1 LTAAKVAP
9 LLLQP
14 QPHGNEYR
22 AWTFERLITHY
33 PIIHYRL
40 VADAPA
46 PASAPPVSRASGN
59 TPQEPFTSGN
69 VAAMRETSPTRAEIA
84 FLVLLGLFVGALVMT
99 NAIAGKFFVLFGQ
112 ELSAGIIAYP
122 VTFLVTDL
130 ISEIYGRKR
139 ASWVVG
145 SGFIVSVFVTLIVW
159 IALQAPTYAQSP
171 VGQEAF
177 STVFGL
183 MPGIVFGSM
192 VAYLTAQFVDVQLF
206 EFWRRLT
213 KGNYLWLR
221 NNGSTFFSQLVDT
234 VAVVTIALVIW
245 PEIDGNPNTQPLS
258 WEVWQGIV
266 FGQYIFKL
274 AIAALDT
281 PLVYLGV
288 WGLRRWIERDP
299 AIQDRAVA
307 TNGHA

>member
-1 LTAAKVAP
+1 
-9 LLLQP
+9 
-14 QPHGNEYR
+14 
-22 AWTFERLITHY
+22 
-33 PIIHYRL
+33 
-40 VADAPA
+40 
-46 PASAPPVSRASGN
+46 
-59 TPQEPFTSGN
+59 
-69 VAAMRETSPTRAEIA
+69 MRETSPTRAEIA

-159 IALQAPTYAQSP
+159 IALQVPVYEQSP
-171 VGQEAF
+171 VDQEAF

-183 MPGIVFGSM
+183 LPGIVFGSM
-192 VAYLTAQFVDVQLF
+192 IAYLTAQFVDVQLF

-213 KGNYLWLR
+213 KGKYLWLR

-281 PLVYLGV
+281 PFVYLGV
-288 WGLRRWIERDP
+288 WGLRRWIESDP
-299 AIQDRAVA
+299 AVQERAVA